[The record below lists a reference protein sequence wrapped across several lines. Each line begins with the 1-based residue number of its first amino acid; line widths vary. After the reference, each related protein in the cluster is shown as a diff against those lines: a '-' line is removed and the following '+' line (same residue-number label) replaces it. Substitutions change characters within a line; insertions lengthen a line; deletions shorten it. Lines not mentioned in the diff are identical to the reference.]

1 MKKAIFYSL
10 LFILLTASVCFSE
23 AFATTGCTQLY
34 GKGSLVFSV
43 ATGSPGELGLLRIL
57 GEAFSR
63 ETGTSLCWVKA
74 GSGESFKLLQNKR
87 VDVILV
93 HAPAAEEK
101 AVQEGWAVK
110 RTLLGFNEFFL
121 VGPPEDPAQTA
132 EALGAAEAFRRI
144 AFKKALFFS
153 RGDDSGTHRKEM
165 AVWRQAGVQP
175 HGDYYQITHDFMG
188 ASLKKAHDE
197 QGYFLTDSSTWA
209 MQKAVLPHLKILFK
223 GDPFL
228 INAYHGLCQPS
239 GATPGA
245 EIGAKF
251 LEFLASDRGQKL
263 IREFGKEAYGEGLYH
278 DAAWKA
284 QSLK

>member
-1 MKKAIFYSL
+1 M
-10 LFILLTASVCFSE
+10 
-23 AFATTGCTQLY
+23 
-34 GKGSLVFSV
+34 
-43 ATGSPGELGLLRIL
+43 GLLRTF
-57 GEAFSR
+57 GEDFSR

-74 GSGESFKLLQNKR
+74 GSGESFQLLQGKK

-93 HAPAAEEK
+93 HSPAAEGK
-101 AVQEGWAVK
+101 AVQEGWAAK
-110 RTLLGFNEFFL
+110 RTLLGFNEFYL

-132 EALGAAEAFRRI
+132 GAPSVAEAFRRI
-144 AFKKALFFS
+144 ASQKARFFS
-153 RGDDSGTHRKEM
+153 RGDDSGTHLKEM
-165 AVWRQAGVQP
+165 AIWRQAGIHP
-175 HGDYYQITHDFMG
+175 AGEWYRATRDFMG

-197 QGYFLTDSSTWA
+197 RGYFLTDSSTWV
-209 MQKAVLPHLKILFK
+209 MEKAVLPRLKILYQ

-251 LEFLASDRGQKL
+251 LTFLASDRGQQL
-263 IREFGKEAYGEGLYH
+263 IREFGKDVYGEGLYH

-284 QSLK
+284 HSFK